1 MRKWLLAVVGL
12 LVTLLLMA
20 FVTRGM
26 MWGRH
31 PAAKPARTFAV
42 RRGDIRVIVRE
53 TGSVEPFTKV
63 DVKSKVGGRILNV
76 AVREGEHVQA
86 GQLIAEI
93 DPTETRSQVNQIRAQ
108 IAGAEARM
116 RQSQTQ
122 LSLQR
127 ASSRL
132 ALADAEQGLKSSQ
145 ARLAQARRQFRAQPS
160 LTRSAIAEA
169 EANYRAAQASLDAL
183 RQSTQP
189 QTEADA
195 RSTFNQANATAENAG
210 KQLHRLQSL
219 LAKGF
224 VPQNQVD
231 DAQRDYDNACS
242 QRASAKERL
251 NTMEQRLAAER
262 REAEAR
268 VAQLRAALST
278 AQANSVQDEVRRDE
292 LTAAQAA
299 YEQAQVVRE
308 RAVAGLEE
316 VAAKQADVEAAQ
328 ASVKQLTDQLAEV
341 SVRLGDATIRAPMA
355 GIVTKRYVEAG
366 ELVTSAIAT
375 FSSGMPIVQIADLS
389 RMRVVCQ
396 VNEVD
401 VGRVAVGQRAEVV
414 LDAARGERYAG
425 RVVSVAPSAVSAA
438 AAGGTGGAGA
448 ASGIVKFEVKIA
460 VEQSDGRLKPGMS
473 ANVDIVTAE
482 RKGVLTLPME
492 AVDVSRRPAQVTV
505 PRGSGTATLKV
516 ETGLKNE
523 TSVEIRSGLKEG
535 EKVQPAPYRGVARKQ
550 IDLSKGPGGNNN

>member
-1 MRKWLLAVVGL
+1 VRKWLLAVVGL

-20 FVTRGM
+20 FVTRGV

-31 PAAKPARTFAV
+31 PAAKLARTFAV
-42 RRGDIRVIVRE
+42 RRGDIRLIVRE

-93 DPTETRSQVNQIRAQ
+93 DPTETRSQVNQIHAQ

-122 LSLQR
+122 LSLQK

-132 ALADAEQGLKSSQ
+132 ALADAEQGLKSAQ

-169 EANYRAAQASLDAL
+169 EASYRAAQASLDAL

-231 DAQRDYDNACS
+231 DAQRDYENACS
-242 QRASAKERL
+242 QRDSAKERL

-268 VAQLRAALST
+268 VAQLRASLST

-366 ELVTSAIAT
+366 ELVTSGIAT

-438 AAGGTGGAGA
+438 AGATGGNGA

-482 RKGVLTLPME
+482 RKGVLTLPLE

-505 PRGSGTATLKV
+505 PRGSGTATVKV

-535 EKVQPAPYRGVARKQ
+535 EQVQPAPYRGVARKQ